1 MAAATVLCPVPL
13 PPPVP
18 TSSAS
23 SSSSE
28 DSDPLVS
35 ATVSPEGHG
44 SASSE
49 SSPNRRKKKPYKELT
64 LEEKVQ
70 LIRLAEENSGMSQA
84 SIAERYAIA
93 KSNVCRILQR
103 KAEYLRAF
111 ETFAG
116 SRKRKLRG
124 DSAVGSDAAPQPKN
138 PHPSQLPQPPLHHP
152 VAIHPAENQPRPAV
166 LRPALHRPLQVLTE
180 PQIVDSNCNETLRAH
195 MYKQH
200 QISRIFM
207 CRCCNWAFPDK
218 TSLHMHMQAKEE
230 GKNISVPVIGKG
242 HAPNTAS
249 FSSANGGPFGSSQA
263 SSGNPSATN
272 LQNPFIPLQLH
283 TLSGLPPHQP
293 LALGEHN
300 AAASLFPQL
309 SAMVPPNSEDLMTKL
324 RDRFLINSM
333 LNNAAGAAG
342 FPLANWLANFPNV
355 DASGVGKLGGS
366 LDLRFGKADD
376 DDSSEKEIKVDHE
389 GENEDDELKVT
400 TTDSHIDVVKDSDK
414 DSECADELRNHSES
428 PMEHSTS
435 SNSEGSPSISALRNA
450 IKSSVL
456 PYMNISADSDGQVA
470 QGSDV
475 SHVSPTETNSSVSP
489 SGTGCYDC
497 TLNKE
502 KLEET
507 QNRCRFLEDRTATLQ
522 TDALRFSTRLSA
534 SEVSKQQH
542 EQEMASLRSRLEV
555 VQQRLGQVQEKT
567 VAFIRGADLSNPAA
581 ISSLL
586 NEVLQATLLQ

>member
-1 MAAATVLCPVPL
+1 MAAATVLCPVPE
-13 PPPVP
+13 
-18 TSSAS
+18 TSSSAS

-28 DSDPLVS
+28 ESEPLTPT
-35 ATVSPEGHG
+35 TVSPSSADSG
-44 SASSE
+44 SGDGAQG
-49 SSPNRRKKKPYKELT
+49 RRKKKPYKELT

-124 DSAVGSDAAPQPKN
+124 DGGTEPPATAKAPPA
-138 PHPSQLPQPPLHHP
+138 PPPPPLHHP
-152 VAIHPAENQPRPAV
+152 VAIHPGEEPPRTTV

-180 PQIVDSNCNETLRAH
+180 PPHCVEPSPNCNETLRAH

-249 FSSANGGPFGSSQA
+249 FSANNGGPFGPSQTSTPAA
-263 SSGNPSATN
+263 SG

-283 TLSGLPPHQP
+283 TLAGLPPHQG
-293 LALGEHN
+293 LGIGEHN
-300 AAASLFPQL
+300 GPTANLFPQL
-309 SAMVPPNSEDLMTKL
+309 QAAMVPPANSEDLMSKL
-324 RDRFLINSM
+324 RDRFLLSSM

-366 LDLRFGKADD
+366 LDLRFGRKEADEG
-376 DDSSEKEIKVDHE
+376 SEKEIKVDAE
-389 GENEDDELKVT
+389 GDDDELTVT
-400 TTDSHIDVVKDSDK
+400 TTDVDVVKHSDK
-414 DSECADELRNHSES
+414 DSESGDELRGES
-428 PMEHSTS
+428 PMEHSS
-435 SNSEGSPSISALRNA
+435 HGDGSPSISALRSA
-450 IKSSVL
+450 IKSSAL
-456 PYMNISADSDGQVA
+456 PYMNISDSDDQVA

-489 SGTGCYDC
+489 SGAGCYDC
-497 TLNKE
+497 TLHKE
-502 KLEET
+502 KLEEA
-507 QNRCRFLEDRTATLQ
+507 QSRCRYLEDRTATLQ
-522 TDALRFSTRLSA
+522 TDALRFSSRLSA
-534 SEVSKQQH
+534 SEAAKQQS
-542 EQEMASLRSRLEV
+542 EAEVASLRSRLEV
-555 VQQRLGQVQEKT
+555 LQQRLLQVQEMT
-567 VAFIRGADLSNPAA
+567 VGFVRGADLSNPAA
-581 ISSLL
+581 ISTLL
-586 NEVLQATLLQ
+586 NDVLQATLLQ

>member
-1 MAAATVLCPVPL
+1 MAAATVLCPVPSAAASS
-13 PPPVP
+13 
-18 TSSAS
+18 SSAS

-28 DSDPLVS
+28 DSEPLTPT
-35 ATVSPEGHG
+35 TVSPAEGG
-44 SASSE
+44 PGEGPST
-49 SSPNRRKKKPYKELT
+49 PGRRKKKPYKELT

-124 DSAVGSDAAPQPKN
+124 DCAEPPPQTKASPPTAPQE
-138 PHPSQLPQPPLHHP
+138 LPLHHP
-152 VAIHPAENQPRPAV
+152 VALHPGEPQPRTTV

-180 PQIVDSNCNETLRAH
+180 PQIVEPLPNCNETLRAH

-249 FSSANGGPFGSSQA
+249 FSANNGGPFGPTQTP
-263 SSGNPSATN
+263 SGAPSATN

-283 TLSGLPPHQP
+283 TLAGLPPHQ
-293 LALGEHN
+293 GIGIGDHN
-300 AAASLFPQL
+300 AAAANLFPQL
-309 SAMVPPNSEDLMTKL
+309 SAMVPPNSEDLMSKL
-324 RDRFLINSM
+324 RDRFLLNSM
-333 LNNAAGAAG
+333 LGNAAGAG
-342 FPLANWLANFPNV
+342 SFPLANWLANFPNV
-355 DASGVGKLGGS
+355 DASGVGKLSGS
-366 LDLRFGKADD
+366 LDLRFGKTEDNAD
-376 DDSSEKEIKVDHE
+376 SEKEIRIDPD
-389 GENEDDELKVT
+389 GDDDDELKVT
-400 TTDSHIDVVKDSDK
+400 TTDAHIDVVKDSDK
-414 DSECADELRNHSES
+414 DSDSGDELRNRSES
-428 PMEHSTS
+428 PLEHSAS
-435 SNSEGSPSISALRNA
+435 SRSEGSPISALRSA
-450 IKSSVL
+450 IKAAVL
-456 PYMNISADSDGQVA
+456 PLNISDGDDQVA

-489 SGTGCYDC
+489 SGTSCYDC

-502 KLEET
+502 KLEEMRS
-507 QNRCRFLEDRTATLQ
+507 RCRFLEDRTATLQ

-534 SEVSKQQH
+534 TEAAKAQH
-542 EQEMASLRSRLEV
+542 EQELASLRSRLEV
-555 VQQRLGQVQEKT
+555 LQTRILQVQEKT
-567 VAFIRGADLSNPAA
+567 VAFVRGADLSNPAA
-581 ISSLL
+581 ISALL
-586 NEVLQATLLQ
+586 NEVLQATLLQQ